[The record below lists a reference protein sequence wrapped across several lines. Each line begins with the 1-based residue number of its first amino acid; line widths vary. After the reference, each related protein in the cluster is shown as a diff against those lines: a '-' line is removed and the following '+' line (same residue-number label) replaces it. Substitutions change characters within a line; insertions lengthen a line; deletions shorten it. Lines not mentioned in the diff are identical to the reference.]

1 MGFSGFLVVQTFNCQ
16 VNKEG
21 KIYFTELQGEE
32 KGYDE
37 AAKVYEEL
45 KK

>member
-1 MGFSGFLVVQTFNCQ
+1 MWADSFECYYSGKI